1 MTESKRAKSLHI
13 FGDMPQKVIF
23 VSNGVFLFTHRRNDN
38 YWSFVYHLVVQY
50 TTTHKENE
58 TMAINAGIFGDKT
71 SFEHRYI
78 PDHEKLEELV
88 GYWKKLGLRIIL
100 TSGTFDL
107 FHIGHALYLEKAKE
121 LGDVLIV
128 GVDSDEKVKQRK
140 GPNRPIVP
148 ENERVLILSHVRHAD
163 VITLKNV
170 NDPSNHL
177 IKLVQPDVLV
187 VSKSTK
193 HKDCEVDEKAQYCG
207 QIVLLEPQAQT
218 STSAKLR
225 LIQISKDD

>member
-1 MTESKRAKSLHI
+1 
-13 FGDMPQKVIF
+13 
-23 VSNGVFLFTHRRNDN
+23 
-38 YWSFVYHLVVQY
+38 
-50 TTTHKENE
+50 
-58 TMAINAGIFGDKT
+58 MAINAGIFGDQT

-88 GYWKKLGLRIIL
+88 GYWKNLGLKIVL

-107 FHIGHALYLEKAKE
+107 FHIGHAQYLEKAKE

-128 GVDSDEKVKQRK
+128 GVDSDEKVQARK
-140 GPNRPIVP
+140 GPTRPIVP

-163 VITLKNV
+163 VITLKNAH
-170 NDPSNHL
+170 DPGNHL
-177 IKLVQPDVLV
+177 IKLVRPDILV

-193 HKDCEVDEKAQYCG
+193 HNNDQVGEKAQYCG
-207 QIVLLEPQAQT
+207 EVIILEPQAQT

-225 LIQISKDD
+225 LIQINKDE